1 MHELGIMTGVMESV
15 ESVARE
21 AGAERVLKVSLQVG
35 VMTEAIEDALQFA
48 FEALAEN
55 NDYFEGATL
64 EVEMIQPK
72 SICTQCGHEFTHD
85 RFHMLCPECGSP
97 FLQLLE
103 GKELQISSIEVDLPD
118 EEDDST
124 KPAQE
129 NKSSEADQAVD
140 SEHEKE

>member
-64 EVEMIQPK
+64 DPTEEYLYAVRSRIHARSLSHALPRMRQ
-72 SICTQCGHEFTHD
+72 SLLAVARRQGAADF
-85 RFHMLCPECGSP
+85 FHRS
-97 FLQLLE
+97 
-103 GKELQISSIEVDLPD
+103 
-118 EEDDST
+118 
-124 KPAQE
+124 
-129 NKSSEADQAVD
+129 
-140 SEHEKE
+140 

>member
-55 NDYFEGATL
+55 NDYF
-64 EVEMIQPK
+64 
-72 SICTQCGHEFTHD
+72 
-85 RFHMLCPECGSP
+85 
-97 FLQLLE
+97 
-103 GKELQISSIEVDLPD
+103 
-118 EEDDST
+118 
-124 KPAQE
+124 
-129 NKSSEADQAVD
+129 
-140 SEHEKE
+140 

>member
-72 SICTQCGHEFTHD
+72 SICTQCGHEFTHG
-85 RFHMLCPECGSP
+85 RFPMLCPECGRP
-97 FLQLLE
+97 FLQVRV
-103 GKELQISSIEVDLPD
+103 GKELRLSSSDVGLPD
-118 EEDDST
+118 EEDDT
-124 KPAQE
+124 TNPAQE
-129 NKSSEADQAVD
+129 NESSEVDQAVD